1 MKAFRI
7 AIAIIAVAMF
17 ITLSASNAKA
27 DEWDKKTLVTFDQP
41 VEIPGMVLPA
51 GTYVFRRAS
60 STDPNVI
67 QISGKD
73 EKHVYATLLTIPD
86 YRMNPADKTVM
97 TFEERANGS
106 PRAIKSWFYPG
117 DTSGEEFVYRSS
129 GKTINEI
136 GALQTQIAELRDAQM
151 QQAQRLDAVNQ
162 RAQAGLAEANQA
174 AKAANQIATAADRMA
189 ANADRRAEAAQF
201 NAKAA
206 LNQIGTVAGQIE
218 TRITNM
224 DKYRVADQS
233 TVTFAFNSD
242 VLSEQDM
249 STLDAVAASVATPQ
263 GGDLIE
269 LEGFTDNIGTE
280 KYNLGLSDRRVES
293 VLRYLVSKRVPLYR
307 ISLVGL
313 GKADPVSDNQTAAGR
328 EQNRR
333 VEIRVLR
340 SSDSVSTAAR

>member
-1 MKAFRI
+1 M
-7 AIAIIAVAMF
+7 
-17 ITLSASNAKA
+17 
-27 DEWDKKTLVTFDQP
+27 
-41 VEIPGMVLPA
+41 
-51 GTYVFRRAS
+51 
-60 STDPNVI
+60 
-67 QISGKD
+67 
-73 EKHVYATLLTIPD
+73 
-86 YRMNPADKTVM
+86 
-97 TFEERANGS
+97 
-106 PRAIKSWFYPG
+106 
-117 DTSGEEFVYRSS
+117 
-129 GKTINEI
+129 
-136 GALQTQIAELRDAQM
+136 
-151 QQAQRLDAVNQ
+151 
-162 RAQAGLAEANQA
+162 A

-206 LNQIGTVAGQIE
+206 QNQIGTVAGQIE

-224 DKYRVADQS
+224 DKYRAAEQS
-233 TVTFAFNSD
+233 AVTFAFNSD

-263 GGDLIE
+263 GGYLIE
-269 LEGFTDNIGTE
+269 LQGFTDNIGTE

-313 GKADPVSDNQTAAGR
+313 GTADPVSDNQTAAGR
-328 EQNRR
+328 AQNRR

>member
-1 MKAFRI
+1 M
-7 AIAIIAVAMF
+7 
-17 ITLSASNAKA
+17 
-27 DEWDKKTLVTFDQP
+27 
-41 VEIPGMVLPA
+41 
-51 GTYVFRRAS
+51 
-60 STDPNVI
+60 
-67 QISGKD
+67 
-73 EKHVYATLLTIPD
+73 
-86 YRMNPADKTVM
+86 
-97 TFEERANGS
+97 
-106 PRAIKSWFYPG
+106 
-117 DTSGEEFVYRSS
+117 
-129 GKTINEI
+129 
-136 GALQTQIAELRDAQM
+136 
-151 QQAQRLDAVNQ
+151 
-162 RAQAGLAEANQA
+162 A
-174 AKAANQIATAADRMA
+174 AKAANLMATAADRTA
-189 ANADRRAEAAQF
+189 ANAGRRAEAAQF

>member
-60 STDPNVI
+60 STDPNV
-67 QISGKD
+67 
-73 EKHVYATLLTIPD
+73 
-86 YRMNPADKTVM
+86 
-97 TFEERANGS
+97 NGS

-162 RAQAGLAEANQA
+162 RAQAGLAEANQAAMA